1 MERIAAFKAAANA
14 TQPPYGTIHH
24 AAVVL
29 TLEKAEIVPPKRMY
43 DVSKNSRDA
52 PLGEG
57 NGPNRSNVENC
68 VIKHK
73 QLALTTYGKQQ
84 LANATHLQSC
94 VVNAFDVACVLARVA
109 MLFRR
114 ERTELQ

>member
-43 DVSKNSRDA
+43 DVSKYVK
-52 PLGEG
+52 E
-57 NGPNRSNVENC
+57 
-68 VIKHK
+68 H
-73 QLALTTYGKQQ
+73 
-84 LANATHLQSC
+84 ANASTPIAHS
-94 VVNAFDVACVLARVA
+94 VP
-109 MLFRR
+109 
-114 ERTELQ
+114 